1 MLAFVVRRIL
11 IAVPLVV
18 VSSGVV
24 FGLVSAAGE
33 PAPVQAAEANPRLS
47 DAQRDAI
54 RARFDLDEPVLVRWW
69 DWIGDAARLDLGEDN
84 AGQPVWPQLRHGLAV
99 TARLVFVALTL
110 AVLVGIGVGV
120 FSALRQYSVFDHTAT
135 FLSFVF
141 FSLPVFWL
149 AVLLKLYGGIRL
161 NEAFD
166 TRFFFTVGYESP
178 DLPVGLLARIGDY
191 AGHTILPAIS
201 LILVSSA
208 QYSRYVRASMLEAL
222 DADYVRTARAKGV
235 RASRVVVRHALRN
248 GLLPLTTVVALDFG
262 AVLGGVV
269 ITETVFQWRGMGVL
283 FVDGL
288 RELDVY
294 KVSGWLLVAA
304 VAVVVFNIVADVLYA
319 ILDPRIRR

>member
-1 MLAFVVRRIL
+1 MLTFVIRRL
-11 IAVPLVV
+11 LVAVPLVV
-18 VSSGVV
+18 ASSGLV
-24 FGLVSAAGE
+24 FVLVSAAGE
-33 PAPVQAAEANPRLS
+33 PAPVQAAEVNRRLS
-47 DAQRDAI
+47 EAERQAI
-54 RARFDLDEPVLVRWW
+54 RARFDLDEPVLERWW
-69 DWIGDAARLDLGEDN
+69 GWITDAAQLDLGEDN
-84 AGQPVWPQLRHGLAV
+84 AGRPVWPQLRHGFAV
-99 TARLVFVALTL
+99 TSRLVVVALTL

-120 FSALRQYSVFDHTAT
+120 VGAVRQYSVFDHAT
-135 FLSFVF
+135 TFVSFVF

-166 TRFFFTVGYESP
+166 SRFFFTIGYESP
-178 DLPVGLLARIGDY
+178 DLPTGLLARIRDY

-208 QYSRYVRASMLEAL
+208 QYSRFVRASMLEVL

-235 RASRVVVRHALRN
+235 RPSRVITRHALRT

-269 ITETVFQWRGMGVL
+269 VTETVFQWRGMGTL
-283 FVDGL
+283 FVEGL

-304 VAVVVFNIVADVLYA
+304 IAVVVFNVIADVLYA
-319 ILDPRIRR
+319 LLDPRVRR